1 MVLVGKVFDLSFN
14 LRRIID
20 VYSSFIWN
28 EYYIGYGDFE
38 LRFPMDDSA
47 LDYIKE
53 GWFIGIDQSDKLMF
67 IEYIG
72 VETDVQNGNYA
83 VVKGRS
89 LESMLLRRYIN
100 ADTIMTGNFQTAIM
114 GLVQANLTNAEDSR
128 RMINRVTFTPSTDP
142 RIKSL
147 TVDAEYQRG
156 DNLYDIVNG
165 LCTYEL
171 VGFKITPNW
180 EDTSFE
186 MTLYKGVDHSYAQNE
201 RPWVVFSS
209 KYENLKSSNMTID
222 TRELKNAALV
232 ENPYTLQ
239 KQVTDSNGNISTVTE
254 ERLLVV
260 EVGEDLTGFDR
271 REIFM
276 TTNYKPT
283 EVDKAQFGRAKDMVN
298 IRDYQEYMVVSFD
311 SRAYKEACQKVNDKY
326 NSRIQ
331 TKGTVHE
338 WVASDSHTGFG
349 WLVGKVTGS
358 ISIKDGYKWTGGG
371 TPPGIGGKSRSAE
384 PDSASISPLAFDKPA
399 WKPGGGSSNP
409 GDPSNKPDWLK
420 NTWHQVDRPMTP
432 QELAKANAKTYA
444 AWEKA
449 MPDKRDFE
457 VWGWDFPSA
466 AKRHEYEAAVV
477 AAQAEIDKKYEAAL
491 AKEEELTKDAMRTA
505 ALIEL
510 QPYLTITNFDGEVD
524 SNVQFLYGRD
534 YFMGDVVQIVNPF
547 NFQATTRVVS
557 MLLSEEEGEGFK
569 AIPTFESD
577 DPSEVEM

>member
-1 MVLVGKVFDLSFN
+1 MVLVGKVFDVSFN

-53 GWFIGIDQSDKLMF
+53 GWFVGIDQSDKLMF

-72 VETDVQNGNYA
+72 IETDVQNGNYA

-114 GLVQANLTNAEDSR
+114 SVVQANMTNADDAR
-128 RMINRVTFTPSTDP
+128 RKINRVTFTPSTDS
-142 RIKSL
+142 RITSL

-165 LCTYEL
+165 LCSYEL
-171 VGFKITPNW
+171 VGFKIIPNW

-186 MTLYKGVDHSYAQNE
+186 MTLYKGIDHSYAQNE

-222 TRELKNAALV
+222 TRELKNAVLV

-239 KQVTDSNGNISTVTE
+239 KQVTDEDGNISTVTE
-254 ERLLVV
+254 ERVLVV

-271 REIFM
+271 REIFIR
-276 TTNYKPT
+276 TSYKPN
-283 EVDKAQFGRAKDMVN
+283 EVDKSKFGRAKDMVN
-298 IRDYQEYMVVSFD
+298 IRDYQEYMLLYFD
-311 SRAYKEACQKVNDKY
+311 SRGYKEACKKVNDKY
-326 NSRIQ
+326 SSRIK
-331 TKGTVHE
+331 TKGTVNE
-338 WVASDSHTGFG
+338 WVSDLKYSSGGTTITIAGG
-349 WLVGKVTGS
+349 LKWSGS
-358 ISIKDGYKWTGGG
+358 G
-371 TPPGIGGKSRSAE
+371 TPPGIGGKSRSA
-384 PDSASISPLAFDKPA
+384 SSRAFNKPG
-399 WKPGGGSSNP
+399 WGGGSSNP
-409 GDPSNKPDWLK
+409 GDPSNKPDWLN
-420 NTWHQVDRPMTP
+420 NTWHLVSRPMTP
-432 QELAKANAKTYA
+432 QESAQENAKTYA
-444 AWEKA
+444 AWEKN
-449 MPDKRDFE
+449 MPDRREFE
-457 VWGWDFPSA
+457 VWGWDFPSL
-466 AKRHEYEAAVV
+466 AKEQEYNAAVA
-477 AAQAEIDKKYEAAL
+477 AAQAEIDAKYEAAL
-491 AKEEELTKDAMRTA
+491 ADEEELTKKSMKTA
-505 ALIEL
+505 AFAEL
-510 QPYLTITNFDGEVD
+510 QPYLTITNFDGEID

-534 YFMGDVVQIVNPF
+534 YFMGDIVQIVNQF